1 MLQYSIGIMKKR
13 FYICIYLLVV
23 LSIPVFSAEQKPAFP
38 KVNLV
43 KVQIRLDRLG
53 FSCGQIDGGWGS
65 NARNAMITFQQ
76 THGLETTGEPDS
88 KTLDV
93 LTSLDNASTYV
104 PYTISSADTCGPFI
118 GALPK
123 KYMDQAQLDSL
134 SYATITDELGEK
146 FHCAPYVLKSLNP
159 TAQFIVNE
167 KIKVPNII
175 LKPWVVSKNAPNPYD
190 GITLVVLT
198 QKCSL
203 NIIDSTGR
211 IIFHAPITPGG
222 SKSPPPY
229 GEWTVNKI
237 AWNPTYYYNPKLFW
251 DADTTDTVA
260 IIHAGPRNPVGVV
273 WINLTIKN
281 YGIHGTP
288 SPALIGHAV
297 SHGCVRMTNWDV
309 TRVAHMVK
317 PGVTPVIIKQE

>member
-1 MLQYSIGIMKKR
+1 MLQYFIGIMNSR
-13 FYICIYLLVV
+13 FYSCIFLFILLT
-23 LSIPVFSAEQKPAFP
+23 IPVFSAEQKSVPP

-65 NARNAMITFQQ
+65 NARNAMTAFQQ
-76 THGLETTGEPDS
+76 VHDLETTGEPDS
-88 KTLDV
+88 KTIDI
-93 LTSLDNASTYV
+93 LTSLDTASTYIQ
-104 PYTISSADTCGPFI
+104 YLISSTDVSGPFI
-118 GALPK
+118 GTLPK
-123 KYMDQAQLDSL
+123 KMMEQAQLDSL
-134 SYATITDELGEK
+134 SYTTVMDELGEK
-146 FHCAPYVLKSLNP
+146 FHCAPYILKSLNP
-159 TAQFIVNE
+159 QSQFTTNE
-167 KIKVPNII
+167 IIKVPNIV
-175 LKPWVVSKNAPNPYD
+175 LKPWIVSKDTTNPYE
-190 GITLVVLT
+190 GIKLEIFTK
-198 QKCSL
+198 KCSM
-203 NIIDSTGR
+203 NVVDSTGR

-222 SKSPPPY
+222 TKSPPPY

-251 DADTTDTVA
+251 DADTTDTKA

-288 SPALIGHAV
+288 SPAMIGHAV

-317 PGVTPVIIKQE
+317 PGATPVIIKQE